1 MRAKLIDDLATAQ
14 DKYEHCQRV
23 AAELSELGRSVAEER
38 EEAKTAFD
46 EAQRKVTQPRR
57 PKPRL
62 GRPLQQRVL
71 VKNRPRLGNS
81 STGSMSSRR
90 A

>member
-1 MRAKLIDDLATAQ
+1 GPSSSTISRRPRTNMNTASAWPQNYRSWAEASPRNARKPRQLSMRLRGKLP
-14 DKYEHCQRV
+14 R
-23 AAELSELGRSVAEER
+23 
-38 EEAKTAFD
+38 
-46 EAQRKVTQPRR
+46 PRR